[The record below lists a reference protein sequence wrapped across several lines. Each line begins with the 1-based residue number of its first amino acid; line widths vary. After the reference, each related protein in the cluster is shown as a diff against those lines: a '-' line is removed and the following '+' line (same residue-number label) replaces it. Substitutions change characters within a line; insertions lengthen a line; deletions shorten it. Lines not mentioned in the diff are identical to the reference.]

1 MTELVSRLA
10 LVALGGAAGALGRY
24 LLVLASARLLDGDWP
39 LGTWLANVVGSFVI
53 GVLASM
59 FALRGAPDGWRLLWI
74 VGVLGGFTTFSSFS
88 LETVLLIQ
96 QHQLLRAG
104 GYVLASVA
112 VCLCATWLGIMAGR
126 RF

>member
-1 MTELVSRLA
+1 MMELAQRLA
-10 LVALGGAAGALGRY
+10 LVAVGGAVGALGRY
-24 LLVLASARLLDGDWP
+24 LLVLASARMLEGGWP
-39 LGTWLANVVGSFVI
+39 LGTWLAKVAGSFVI
-53 GVLASM
+53 GVLASV
-59 FALRGAPDGWRLLWI
+59 FALRGAPDSWRLLWI

-88 LETVLLIQ
+88 LETVLLVQ
-96 QHQLLRAG
+96 QHQMLRAG